1 MPLQYGNNSINI
13 KRRIFKF
20 GSNAEW
26 TMAICVASGGNG
38 FFFFV
43 EFGYN
48 LCFWD
53 LVVTDD
59 NI

>member
-13 KRRIFKF
+13 KSRIFKF

-38 FFFFV
+38 FFFLSSSV
-43 EFGYN
+43 IICVFGIS
-48 LCFWD
+48 L
-53 LVVTDD
+53 
-59 NI
+59 